1 MLGLCPFLRWRRREK
16 DETSNQ
22 THIES
27 GITLCGVLR
36 FSSRIFCGWGI
47 ISRVIGNTLE
57 YPSPLNSPLLGTSVY
72 LHFAFA
78 MAASA
83 VGLYALYRKKDRALL
98 VYLAIPWGIFLFLGV
113 VTLLIGVLL
122 GPPQT

>member
-1 MLGLCPFLRWRRREK
+1 MKHLIRPTSKAGLLSVGFF
-16 DETSNQ
+16 
-22 THIES
+22 
-27 GITLCGVLR
+27 VLAVG
-36 FSSRIFCGWGI
+36 FSVAGGI
-47 ISRVIGNTLE
+47 ISRVTGNTLE